1 MFLFAIIVRNIR
13 RYGGGPSGMP
23 SELVDTS
30 DTGNVAIP
38 STRELLIEAIRL
50 CPWNWSSWLELIEE
64 YCSLNNNRIPSWND
78 IMGTTLLLSHLLT
91 HLLSLIHAYI
101 GVYSSDNHSSQV
113 MYYIFLIHLHLE
125 LQQGEVALHILQSS
139 GLLQVFPTSQILLN
153 NTALSHYCLR
163 DYDRAQEIFEMARY
177 ILIHSLT
184 Y

>member
-23 SELVDTS
+23 SELVDTG

-38 STRELLIEAIRL
+38 STHDLLIEAIRL

-91 HLLSLIHAYI
+91 HLLSL
-101 GVYSSDNHSSQV
+101 
-113 MYYIFLIHLHLE
+113 
-125 LQQGEVALHILQSS
+125 
-139 GLLQVFPTSQILLN
+139 T
-153 NTALSHYCLR
+153 
-163 DYDRAQEIFEMARY
+163 
-177 ILIHSLT
+177 HSLT
-184 Y
+184 HSLMHT

>member
-1 MFLFAIIVRNIR
+1 
-13 RYGGGPSGMP
+13 
-23 SELVDTS
+23 
-30 DTGNVAIP
+30 
-38 STRELLIEAIRL
+38 
-50 CPWNWSSWLELIEE
+50 
-64 YCSLNNNRIPSWND
+64 
-78 IMGTTLLLSHLLT
+78 
-91 HLLSLIHAYI
+91 
-101 GVYSSDNHSSQV
+101 